1 MDGLNIERIKAY
13 NKELKEYKE
22 KSANARAQLEVNKN
36 ELLRLCNE
44 LTTELNI
51 QVTPDNIEEVYKQC
65 VEKIENNL
73 KTGEE
78 ILQRIKNEESANSIT
93 SEQTTTNVGT
103 PAGNMVG
110 FDSLGNTNSNESN
123 DTVGIGFSSLPQMFN

>member
-1 MDGLNIERIKAY
+1 MDGLNIERIKTY

-44 LTTELNI
+44 LTNELNI
-51 QVTPDNIEEVYKQC
+51 QVTPDNIEEVYRQC

-78 ILQRIKNEESANSIT
+78 ILQRIKNEENATSSAGVT
-93 SEQTTTNVGT
+93 ATNNAGAT
-103 PAGNMVG
+103 AGNMMG
-110 FDSLGNTNSNESN
+110 FDSLGNNNNVSN
-123 DTVGIGFSSLPQMFN
+123 DTVGIGFSSLPQMFNN